1 MMNMSEIV
9 FFDCYWNND
18 VKYIYKLIDIRFIDM
33 IEINKKLIVCM

>member
-1 MMNMSEIV
+1 MINMSEIV
-9 FFDCYWNND
+9 FFYCYWNND